1 MARAKKDSLEA
12 QYRTALASAGIRY
25 EDCEVL
31 CFGFPNE
38 QNPARFHYDIL
49 MSVSRP
55 SYRLFDSKDKQAIVI
70 IDKGDRMSSKK
81 ICDIARFYQGEQR
94 TPNLR

>member
-1 MARAKKDSLEA
+1 MARTKKDNLEA
-12 QYRTALASAGIRY
+12 QYRAALATAGVRY

-38 QNPARFHYDIL
+38 QNTVLFHYDIL

-55 SYRLFDSKDKQAIVI
+55 SYRLFDLGGKQATVI
-70 IDKGDRMSSKK
+70 IEKGDRVSTKK
-81 ICDIARFYQGEQR
+81 ICDIARFYQGERR
-94 TPNLR
+94 TLNLR